1 MARRSWCISCLP
13 LSPSANFSS
22 FATPVATRTT
32 RMRSDFSRLR
42 GREPGASRDSVRCG
56 LRYARSRW
64 GCRSAGLGEVLKPG
78 DRVRFRAHGDTGL
91 VMTVVTRDGDD
102 IGLCFP
108 NGRLLTGVP
117 IELLVLMPAAPAVEV
132 PIREV
137 DGFQ

>member
-1 MARRSWCISCLP
+1 
-13 LSPSANFSS
+13 
-22 FATPVATRTT
+22 
-32 RMRSDFSRLR
+32 
-42 GREPGASRDSVRCG
+42 
-56 LRYARSRW
+56 
-64 GCRSAGLGEVLKPG
+64 LKPG